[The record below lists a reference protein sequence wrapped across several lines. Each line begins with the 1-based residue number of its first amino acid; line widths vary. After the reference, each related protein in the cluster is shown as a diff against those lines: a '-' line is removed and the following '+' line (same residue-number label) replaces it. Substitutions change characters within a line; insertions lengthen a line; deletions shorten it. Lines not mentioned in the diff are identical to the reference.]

1 VPIPDYQSLMSPL
14 LEIASDGAEHT
25 LAELRTQL
33 SARLALSESDLAER
47 ISSGTQ
53 TVFWNRVAW
62 AVQYLKAAHAIEPVR
77 RATYRI
83 TDRGRS
89 LLVSGEVRVKAL
101 RQFPEFAEFAG
112 KGSVDP
118 ASDQE
123 VISPSDIQAS
133 DSSETPEESLDRN
146 FRLHRDALAAEL
158 LESVRNGSPAAFERL
173 VVELLVAMGYGG
185 TDAGAGEVV
194 GKSGDGGI
202 DGIIKQDKLGLDS
215 IYIQAKRW
223 RGNVGSPE
231 IMQFSGGLTK
241 RHATR
246 GVVITPSGFSKD
258 AKEYVQ
264 SLPQNIILVDG
275 PQLASLMIEYGVG
288 VVSDKTYTLKQVNP
302 SYFENL

>member
-1 VPIPDYQSLMSPL
+1 MRPI
-14 LEIASDGAEHT
+14 LEITGDGGEHT
-25 LAELRTQL
+25 LSEIREQL
-33 SARLALSESDLAER
+33 SSRLQLSESDLAER
-47 ISSGTQ
+47 LASGTQ

-62 AVQYLKAAHAIEPVR
+62 AVQYLKAAGAIEPVR
-77 RATYRI
+77 RAVYRI

-89 LLVSGEVRVKAL
+89 LATGEEVNVKAL

-112 KGSVDP
+112 KGPDTTGDGGAAA
-118 ASDQE
+118 ASTE
-123 VISPSDIQAS
+123 IALTETT
-133 DSSETPEESLDRN
+133 ETPEESLDRN
-146 FRLHRDALAAEL
+146 FRIHRDALAAEL

-185 TDAGAGEVV
+185 AFEGAGEVV
-194 GKSGDGGI
+194 GKSGGGGI

-223 RGNVGSPE
+223 GDNVGSPE

-246 GVVITPSGFSKD
+246 GVVITPSGFTKD
-258 AKEYVQ
+258 AKDYVR

-275 PQLASLMIEYGVG
+275 QQLSSLMIEYNVG
-288 VVSDKTYTLKQVNP
+288 VAPDKTYTLKRLNS

>member
-1 VPIPDYQSLMSPL
+1 MRPL

-25 LAELRTQL
+25 LAELRKQL
-33 SARLALSESDLAER
+33 CSRLALSESDLAER

-62 AVQYLKAAHAIEPVR
+62 AVQYLKAAGAIEPIR
-77 RATYRI
+77 RAVYRI

-89 LLVSGEVRVKAL
+89 LVGSGDVRVKEL

-112 KGSVDP
+112 RGS
-118 ASDQE
+118 ASTDDGDAP
-123 VISPSDIQAS
+123 VTFSDMPQT
-133 DSSETPEESLDRN
+133 DSCETPEESLDRN

-185 TDAGAGEVV
+185 ADEGAGEVV

-202 DGIIKQDKLGLDS
+202 DGIIKQDKLGLDA

-288 VVSDKTYTLKQVNP
+288 VVSDKTYTLKQINP